1 MKKITLLSVFMIA
14 ASAMFAQ
21 TAIPGKSTPK
31 GSNQPNLTKPVNTAD
46 VKGAGVNNPV
56 GKNGGNTTKPVSIEK
71 VNLKKIGGAAAA
83 PAMPAKRGN

>member
-46 VKGAGVNNPV
+46 VKGAGANNPI
-56 GKNGGNTTKPVSIEK
+56 GKNTGNTVKPVTADKISI
-71 VNLKKIGGAAAA
+71 KKTGGAATTNTHT
-83 PAMPAKRGN
+83 PKKN